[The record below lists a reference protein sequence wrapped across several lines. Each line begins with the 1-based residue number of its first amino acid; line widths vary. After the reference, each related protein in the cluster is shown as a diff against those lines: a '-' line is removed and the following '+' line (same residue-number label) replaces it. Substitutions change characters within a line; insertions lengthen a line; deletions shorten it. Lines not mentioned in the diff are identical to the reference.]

1 MSNFTHLKSV
11 PNKSGRYFWKC
22 TVTSSVE
29 TFETLRKLRANYSYH
44 LYQRDRMAGKSTHRH
59 HNHMHSHSTRGIN
72 VELAEEIESTFSYIP
87 PLSVSSKTSDNFFD
101 DPEDFDLDELD
112 KEFDEFEKQ
121 LKEHPLPDV
130 DGAEVLNGEVYDFDE
145 LDQVNQ
151 GVVPVREDVKVMTV
165 DGTGTQATWDVE
177 RLMSITGI
185 AT

>member
-1 MSNFTHLKSV
+1 MNDQTSLFYTLSSGDIWRTKDKTIFSV
-11 PNKSGRYFWKC
+11 
-22 TVTSSVE
+22 T
-29 TFETLRKLRANYSYH
+29 TLEKLHANYSYH
-44 LYQRDRMAGKSTHRH
+44 LYQHDHMAGKSTHCH
-59 HNHMHSHSTRGIN
+59 HNHMHSCSTRGIN

-87 PLSVSSKTSDNFFD
+87 PLSVSSKTSNDFFD

-130 DGAEVLNGEVYDFDE
+130 DGAEVLNGKVYDFDE
-145 LDQVNQ
+145 LDWVNQ

-165 DGTGTQATWDVE
+165 DGTGNQATWDVE
-177 RLMSITGI
+177 RLMSMTGI